1 MNKIVV
7 WSIRRTFYLA
17 LANYGSETNE
27 LIRLWHYLQRVKM
40 TRFQWCSWATRSMTS
55 IWIAVTRT
63 VPHGKPTSVHSYACQ
78 WNERV
83 WDEKRWVT
91 IPRTLIMSFISPI
104 GQKENKREREKERKK
119 KSKTT
124 NRTEQKFWRNTTR
137 VLSRKI
143 IPAFKVQSTLPWRTP
158 L

>member
-63 VPHGKPTSVHSYACQ
+63 VPHGKPISVHSYACQ

-83 WDEKRWVT
+83 WDEKRWVKV
-91 IPRTLIMSFISPI
+91 PRTSFIFFYLTDWSK
-104 GQKENKREREKERKK
+104 GKEKIERKRERKTAKQQTEPN
-119 KSKTT
+119 KSFEGT
-124 NRTEQKFWRNTTR
+124 
-137 VLSRKI
+137 VLECFLVKCYT
-143 IPAFKVQSTLPWRTP
+143 FKKVQSTLP
-158 L
+158 